1 MIYILN
7 LNIVVCVSIN
17 NDEYYSFYW
26 HGRLTLFIEPA
37 VNAAL
42 ITGAGYPNTSGYGNT
57 MDNATT
63 ALGRT
68 LPATARPPE
77 VGHASASVV
86 VFSVPCDERIVV

>member
-26 HGRLTLFIEPA
+26 HGRLTLFIEPP
-37 VNAAL
+37 VSAAL
-42 ITGAGYPNTSGYGNT
+42 ITGAGYGNT
-57 MDNATT
+57 IIVLRLDNATT

-68 LPATARPPE
+68 LLATARPPE

>member
-7 LNIVVCVSIN
+7 LHIVVCVSIN

-26 HGRLTLFIEPA
+26 HGRLTLFIEPP

-42 ITGAGYPNTSGYGNT
+42 ITGAGYGNT